1 MVSSREVSTAVC
13 MARLSSAMNFVGR
26 RVLVV
31 AVASIISDV
40 SGSWGRVDASSAVD
54 CSATVDPSAGASASG
69 ASALG
74 ASAVS
79 DAMGSA

>member
-1 MVSSREVSTAVC
+1 
-13 MARLSSAMNFVGR
+13 MNFVGR

-31 AVASIISDV
+31 AVASIMSDV

-54 CSATVDPSAGASASG
+54 WSATVDPSAGASASG
-69 ASALG
+69 ACALV

-79 DAMGSA
+79 DAMGSACSV